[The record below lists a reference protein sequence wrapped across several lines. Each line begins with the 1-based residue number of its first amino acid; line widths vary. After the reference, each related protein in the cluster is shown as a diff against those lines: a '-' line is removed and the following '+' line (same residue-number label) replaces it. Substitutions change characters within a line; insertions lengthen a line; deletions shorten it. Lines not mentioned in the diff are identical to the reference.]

1 MNYKIIPSALKLPI
15 DIDRLQRTASYYS
28 NGKFF
33 LEIYENGT
41 CVFPPISS
49 ENKPF
54 DGKNLLSGL
63 IEKPIDFT
71 VREMDDHNF
80 IVGFSNTIFSIVF
93 NDDFEES
100 KVTISNELAAAT
112 NDEFLV
118 GKSGVPEEHLLIGV
132 YARTRLLADIEQ
144 QKLLVLLPPK

>member
-1 MNYKIIPSALKLPI
+1 MNYKIIPFALKLPI
-15 DIDRLQRTASYYS
+15 NIDRLQRTASYYS

-33 LEIYENGT
+33 LEIYGNGT
-41 CVFPPISS
+41 CVFPEISS

-54 DGKNLLSGL
+54 DGRNLLSAL

-80 IVGFSNTIFSIVF
+80 IVAFSPTIFSIVF
-93 NDDFEES
+93 NDDFEEN
-100 KVTISNELAAAT
+100 KATISTELSATT

-118 GKSGVPEEHLLIGV
+118 GKSGVPEEHLLIGL
-132 YARTRLLADIEQ
+132 YARTRLLADIKEP
-144 QKLLVLLPPK
+144 KLLVLLSPK